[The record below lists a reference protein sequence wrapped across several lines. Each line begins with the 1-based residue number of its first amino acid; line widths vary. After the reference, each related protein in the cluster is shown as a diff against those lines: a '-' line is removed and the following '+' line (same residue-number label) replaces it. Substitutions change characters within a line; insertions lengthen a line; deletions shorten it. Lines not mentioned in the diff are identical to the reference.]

1 MAWLHLRR
9 GGLEV
14 LRYRL
19 PAAHAGGQVVVGRGD
34 TSDIALPSDVVSRVH
49 AVFERVDGAW
59 WVEDR
64 SRHGTFRDGRRISRE
79 ALDGDVTLR
88 IGEYDL
94 AFTEASAAREATVM
108 VAAAGFEEV
117 VGTDAGRMHVRR
129 ARALILGGGN
139 EGRRV
144 ELKASRC
151 TVGGLGATVVVEPSL
166 QTDAAI
172 LHVVRGRVMVEPGS
186 QPVFLEGE
194 PVFVR
199 TPVLEGET
207 IAVGGVQVE
216 IQSDVRVHGVDGPER
231 FGDLVG
237 STPVMRQLFGL
248 LDRVARH
255 QAPVLLVGE
264 SGTGKELAAQAVHE
278 ASPRAEG
285 PLVVVNCGAIPPTLV
300 ESHLFG
306 HERGAFTGADRRR
319 DGAFQEAHKGT
330 LFLDELGELPLDVQ
344 ARLLRAL
351 ESGEVRRVGGSR
363 AEYPDVRVVAA
374 THRNLPDMVAAGT
387 FRQDLFYRLA
397 VLTARMPALREH
409 RVDIPDLARA
419 LLRRHHP
426 GATLTEEAE
435 RALMVWSWPGN
446 VRELRNVLTRAVVLG
461 GSRIDA
467 GSLSFDPWS
476 ASPGGPT
483 SSAGGAPAPLAA
495 ADAGA
500 DLPRSAAEAS
510 ARQDEIDRRAV
521 LDALARASFNRSAA
535 ARLLGIPRSSLIYR
549 MMRLG
554 IEG

>member
-1 MAWLHLRR
+1 M
-9 GGLEV
+9 
-14 LRYRL
+14 
-19 PAAHAGGQVVVGRGD
+19 VVGRGD
-34 TSDIALPSDVVSRVH
+34 SCDIALPSDVVSRVH

-64 SRHGTFRDGRRISRE
+64 SRHGTFREGRRISRE
-79 ALDGDVTLR
+79 ALKGEASLR
-88 IGEYDL
+88 VGEYEVV
-94 AFTEASAAREATVM
+94 FTEAPGEREATVM
-108 VAAAGFEEV
+108 VASAGFEEV
-117 VGTDAGRMHVRR
+117 VGTESGRMHVRR
-129 ARALILGGGN
+129 ARAVILGGGN
-139 EGRRV
+139 EGRQV

-151 TVGGLGATVVVEPSL
+151 TVGGLGATVVVDPSL
-166 QTDAAI
+166 PTDAAI

-186 QPVFLEGE
+186 QAVYLEGE
-194 PVFVR
+194 PVSAR
-199 TPVLEGET
+199 TPVLEGES
-207 IAVGGVQVE
+207 IAVGGVKVE

-237 STPVMRQLFGL
+237 SAPIMRRLFGL

-285 PLVVVNCGAIPPTLV
+285 PLVVVNCGAIPATLV

-397 VLTARMPALREH
+397 VLTVRMPALREH
-409 RVDIPDLARA
+409 RSDIPDLARA

-435 RALMVWSWPGN
+435 RALMVWSWSGN

-461 GSRIDA
+461 GNRVDA
-467 GSLSFDPWS
+467 GALSFDPWS
-476 ASPGGPT
+476 AGGA
-483 SSAGGAPAPLAA
+483 SASAAPGAPAALAA
-495 ADAGA
+495 ADAAA
-500 DLPRSAAEAS
+500 DLPRSAAEAA